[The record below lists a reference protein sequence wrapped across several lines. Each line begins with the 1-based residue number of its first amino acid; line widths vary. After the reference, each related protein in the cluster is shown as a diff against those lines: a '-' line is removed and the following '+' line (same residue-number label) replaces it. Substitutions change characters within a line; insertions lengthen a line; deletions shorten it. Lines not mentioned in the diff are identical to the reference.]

1 LKQDE
6 QMAETVDEG
15 RLAYSIESLCE
26 KSDTGRT
33 SIYEAIRS
41 GQLRAKKF
49 GARTIILDEDA
60 RRFFRGL
67 PDVRA
72 A

>member
-1 LKQDE
+1 MQNDNAAVE
-6 QMAETVDEG
+6 AADPG
-15 RLAYSIESLCE
+15 RIAYSINSLCE

-41 GQLRAKKF
+41 GQLKAKKF

-67 PDVRA
+67 PDARA